1 MGQNPLTK
9 KKIKVEE
16 LSEIERLLYESY
28 RKIDVDFTFNE
39 VTTLKLKLTDDKFY
53 FHTEFSFL
61 LFFNNSIFTENINQ
75 IYKNF
80 NSKIESFI
88 NSSANKKFFNVLL
101 IIDDEI
107 ETLKSGSKI
116 DFDGL
121 FTIAFERMEIF
132 IMLYID
138 VTNCHPEYVNE
149 FLRQLYENSI
159 LYRSGRKFDCI
170 YILLPNTD
178 YIVKNSQTVTFI
190 TTRSDYN
197 LLKENEN
204 SLYELVN
211 FDSFPN
217 FLKSKYP
224 PTSSN
229 NQFSKFIKKVKP
241 VSTCSIFY
249 IDFNYEISEFPN
261 ENLYQFIA
269 IENLTSQCPQNIIYV
284 YINNDFNYNPNFDL
298 FINKIISSFEQ
309 ATDKFNEKGI
319 YLKIKILLV
328 NSSDYK
334 RNKGYIGTNLLE
346 DFSNTNSNN
355 NNNNITN
362 KNDNNNFKLKDVET
376 KVHELICKKF
386 KKKSENIPINSNL
399 ILQFNEIIDDSNK
412 KENKQNKYRKTEIK
426 YSFKEPNPTIT
437 NKKVYHSL
445 ILALAKKNYINKL
458 FNKDN
463 IKTNKI
469 NIKLKQFLGEKK
481 IKKSEDFKSRE
492 KKDKDKNIN
501 NDKDKDK
508 DRDKDNK
515 KKGDSN
521 IIKENYEN
529 GLEVEIIY
537 EEKTE
542 LVKTFSEQFL
552 KSL

>member
-1 MGQNPLTK
+1 MGQNSLTK

-61 LFFNNSIFTENINQ
+61 LFFNNSIFTDNINQ

-80 NSKIESFI
+80 NAKIESFI

-107 ETLKSGSKI
+107 ETIKSGSKI

-138 VTNCHPEYVNE
+138 VTNCHPEYINE
-149 FLRQLYENSI
+149 FMKQLCENSI

-170 YILLPNTD
+170 YLLLPNTD
-178 YIVKNSQTVTFI
+178 YIVKNSQTITFI
-190 TTRSDYN
+190 TTRSDYH
-197 LLKENEN
+197 LLEEEDNN
-204 SLYELVN
+204 LYELLN
-211 FDSFPN
+211 FDAFGSF
-217 FLKSKYP
+217 LRCKYP

-229 NQFSKFIKKVKP
+229 NQFAKFIKKVKP
-241 VSTCSIFY
+241 LSTSSAIF
-249 IDFNYEISEFPN
+249 IDFNFEISEFPN
-261 ENLYQFIA
+261 ENLYQFIS
-269 IENLTSQCPQNIIYV
+269 IETLSSECPENIIYV

-309 ATDKFNEKGI
+309 ATEKFKEKGV

-328 NSSDYK
+328 NSVEFK
-334 RNKGYIGTNLLE
+334 RSKGFLGGNLLG
-346 DFSNTNSNN
+346 FSNKINNTNN
-355 NNNNITN
+355 N
-362 KNDNNNFKLKDVET
+362 KNENENSFKLKDVEK

-386 KKKSENIPINSNL
+386 KKKNENMPINSNL
-399 ILQFNEIIDDSNK
+399 IFQFNEIMDNANK
-412 KENKQNKYRKTEIK
+412 KESKQNKYRKTTINYK
-426 YSFKEPNPTIT
+426 FLNPKQIYKKEYQN
-437 NKKVYHSL
+437 L
-445 ILALAKKNYINKL
+445 IIALAKKNYINIL
-458 FNKDN
+458 FNKEN

-469 NIKLKQFLGEKK
+469 NLKLSQFLGAKK
-481 IKKSEDFKSRE
+481 LWSIQE
-492 KKDKDKNIN
+492 
-501 NDKDKDK
+501 
-508 DRDKDNK
+508 DNK
-515 KKGDSN
+515 KENEDKKQNNNEKNVEDN
-521 IIKENYEN
+521 KEINSKINEIYDN
-529 GLEVEIIY
+529 GFEVEITS
-537 EEKTE
+537 EEKE
-542 LVKTFSEQFL
+542 EFVKTFENQFL
-552 KSL
+552 KTL

>member
-1 MGQNPLTK
+1 MGSNPLMR

-39 VTTLKLKLTDDKFY
+39 ITTLKLKLTDDKFY

-88 NSSANKKFFNVLL
+88 NSTVDKKLFNVLL

-107 ETLKSGSKI
+107 ETLKSGGKI

-149 FLRQLYENSI
+149 FMKQLCENSI
-159 LYRSGRKFDCI
+159 LYKSGRKFDCI
-170 YILLPNTD
+170 YLLLPNTD

-190 TTRSDYN
+190 TTRNDCN
-197 LLKENEN
+197 LAEEEDHY
-204 SLYELVN
+204 LYDLLH
-211 FDSFPN
+211 FDSFSS
-217 FLKSKYP
+217 FLKCKYP
-224 PTSSN
+224 GTSSN
-229 NQFSKFIKKVKP
+229 NHFSKFIRKVKP
-241 VSTCSIFY
+241 LSTISIIY

-269 IENLTSQCPQNIIYV
+269 IEALSSSCSKNNIYI

-298 FINKIISSFEQ
+298 FINKIISSFDQ
-309 ATDKFNEKGI
+309 ATEKFKEKGVF
-319 YLKIKILLV
+319 LKIKILLI

-334 RNKGYIGTNLLE
+334 RSKGYLDSNLLG
-346 DFSNTNSNN
+346 FSSTVDYSSSNN
-355 NNNNITN
+355 
-362 KNDNNNFKLKDVET
+362 KKENDNTFKLIEVEK
-376 KVHELICKKF
+376 KVHQLICKKY
-386 KKKSENIPINSNL
+386 KKKTENLPINSNL
-399 ILQFNEIIDDSNK
+399 IIQFNEIMDDAK
-412 KENKQNKYRKTEIK
+412 KRESKHNKYRKTTMNYKFVKPKKIYK
-426 YSFKEPNPTIT
+426 KE
-437 NKKVYHSL
+437 YHSL
-445 ILALAKKNYINKL
+445 IIALAKKNYINKL
-458 FNKDN
+458 FNKGN

-469 NIKLKQFLGEKK
+469 HQKISQFLGAKK
-481 IKKSEDFKSRE
+481 IWNLEENNNDKKNDEDKKSEDNKE
-492 KKDKDKNIN
+492 L
-501 NDKDKDK
+501 NDE
-508 DRDKDNK
+508 
-515 KKGDSN
+515 
-521 IIKENYEN
+521 IKENYEN
-529 GLEVEIIY
+529 GLEVVITH
-537 EEKTE
+537 EENEE
-542 LVKTFSEQFL
+542 LVKTFENQFL
-552 KSL
+552 KSLDQ

>member
-1 MGQNPLTK
+1 MGQNPLAK

-80 NSKIESFI
+80 NAKIESFI
-88 NSSANKKFFNVLL
+88 NSSSNKKFFNVLL

-149 FLRQLYENSI
+149 FMKQLCENSI
-159 LYRSGRKFDCI
+159 LYRSGRKFDCV

-178 YIVKNSQTVTFI
+178 YIVKNSQTITFV

-197 LLKENEN
+197 LLEEEENN
-204 SLYELVN
+204 LYELLN
-211 FDSFPN
+211 FDSFSN
-217 FLKSKYP
+217 FLKCKYP

-229 NQFSKFIKKVKP
+229 NQFSKFIRKVKP
-241 VSTCSIFY
+241 VSTNSAIY
-249 IDFNYEISEFPN
+249 IDFNFEISEFPN
-261 ENLYQFIA
+261 ENLYQFIS
-269 IENLTSQCPQNIIYV
+269 IEILTSECPENIMYI

-298 FINKIISSFEQ
+298 YINKIMSSFDQ
-309 ATDKFNEKGI
+309 ATDKFKDKGVF
-319 YLKIKILLV
+319 LKIKLLLV

-334 RNKGYIGTNLLE
+334 RNKGFLTTNLL
-346 DFSNTNSNN
+346 SGYSYKNNSNAN
-355 NNNNITN
+355 NNKTEN
-362 KNDNNNFKLKDVET
+362 KFKLKDVET

-386 KKKSENIPINSNL
+386 QKKTENLPYNSTL
-399 ILQFNEIIDDSNK
+399 IFQFNEIMDNANK
-412 KENKQNKYRKTEIK
+412 KETKQSKYRKTTIK
-426 YSFKEPNPTIT
+426 YKFTKPKQT
-437 NKKVYHSL
+437 NKKEYESL
-445 ILALAKKNYINKL
+445 ILALAKKNYLNKL
-458 FNKDN
+458 FNKEN
-463 IKTNKI
+463 IKENKI
-469 NIKLKQFLGEKK
+469 NLKLLQFLGYKNIKNDKNTNNNENNENNDNKEKK
-481 IKKSEDFKSRE
+481 ENNNNLIDDNNNTIKKSYD
-492 KKDKDKNIN
+492 
-501 NDKDKDK
+501 
-508 DRDKDNK
+508 
-515 KKGDSN
+515 
-521 IIKENYEN
+521 N
-529 GLEVEIIY
+529 GLEVEINY
-537 EEKTE
+537 EEKEE
-542 LVKTFSEQFL
+542 LVKEFETQFF

>member
-1 MGQNPLTK
+1 MGQNPLIR

-107 ETLKSGSKI
+107 ETLKSGSKV

-149 FLRQLYENSI
+149 FMRQLYENSI
-159 LYRSGRKFDCI
+159 LYKSGRKFDCI

-190 TTRSDYN
+190 TTRTDYN
-197 LLKENEN
+197 LLKENDN
-204 SLYELVN
+204 NLYDLVN
-211 FDSFPN
+211 FESFGN

-241 VSTCSIFY
+241 LSTYTIIY

-269 IENLTSQCPQNIIYV
+269 IENLTSECPKNIIYI

-309 ATDKFNEKGI
+309 ATDKFNEKGA
-319 YLKIKILLV
+319 YLKLKILLI
-328 NSSDYK
+328 NSAEYK
-334 RNKGYIGTNLLE
+334 RNKGYLGVNLLG
-346 DFSNTNSNN
+346 DFSLN
-355 NNNNITN
+355 NNNNINNN
-362 KNDNNNFKLKDVET
+362 KNDNKNENTFKLKEVEM

-399 ILQFNEIIDDSNK
+399 IFQFNEIMDNDSK
-412 KENKQNKYRKTEIK
+412 KENKKNKYRKTEIK
-426 YSFKEPNPTIT
+426 YSFKKPIQT
-437 NKKVYHSL
+437 NKKEYQIL
-445 ILALAKKNYINKL
+445 MLALAKKNYINKL
-458 FNKDN
+458 FDKEN
-463 IKTNKI
+463 IKNNKI
-469 NIKLKQFLGEKK
+469 NKKLLQFLGEKK
-481 IKKSEDFKSRE
+481 IKNTEDFKSRE
-492 KKDKDKNIN
+492 KDDKNQN
-501 NDKDKDK
+501 NDKQNDE
-508 DRDKDNK
+508 K
-515 KKGDSN
+515 KKEIN
-521 IIKENYEN
+521 NTIKENYDN

-542 LVKTFSEQFL
+542 LVKTFSDQFL

>member
-1 MGQNPLTK
+1 MGQNPLAK

-80 NSKIESFI
+80 NTKIESFI
-88 NSSANKKFFNVLL
+88 NSSSNKKFFNVLL

-107 ETLKSGSKI
+107 ETLKSGAKI

-149 FLRQLYENSI
+149 FMKQLCENSI
-159 LYRSGRKFDCI
+159 LYRSGRKFDCV

-178 YIVKNSQTVTFI
+178 YIVKNSQTITFV
-190 TTRSDYN
+190 TTRNDYN
-197 LLKENEN
+197 LFEEEENN
-204 SLYELVN
+204 LYELLN
-211 FDSFPN
+211 FDSFSN
-217 FLKSKYP
+217 FLKCKYP

-229 NQFSKFIKKVKP
+229 NQFSKFIRKVKP
-241 VSTCSIFY
+241 ASTCSAIY
-249 IDFNYEISEFPN
+249 IDFNFEISEFPN
-261 ENLYQFIA
+261 ENLYQFIS
-269 IENLTSQCPQNIIYV
+269 IEILTSECPENIMYIF
-284 YINNDFNYNPNFDL
+284 INNDFNYNPNFDL
-298 FINKIISSFEQ
+298 FINKIISSFDQ
-309 ATDKFNEKGI
+309 ATDKFKDKGAF
-319 YLKIKILLV
+319 LKIKILLV

-334 RNKGYIGTNLLE
+334 RNKAFLSTNLL
-346 DFSNTNSNN
+346 SGYSYKNNSNIIN
-355 NNNNITN
+355 N
-362 KNDNNNFKLKDVET
+362 KNENKFKLKDVET

-386 KKKSENIPINSNL
+386 QKKTENLPYNSNL
-399 ILQFNEIIDDSNK
+399 IFQFNEIMDNTSK
-412 KENKQNKYRKTEIK
+412 KETKQSKYRKTTIK
-426 YSFKEPNPTIT
+426 YKFTKPKQA
-437 NKKVYHSL
+437 NKKEYESL
-445 ILALAKKNYINKL
+445 ILALAKKHYLNKI

-463 IKTNKI
+463 IKENKI
-469 NIKLKQFLGEKK
+469 NLKILQFLGVKEN
-481 IKKSEDFKSRE
+481 KKSEDLKNGENYNYE
-492 KKDKDKNIN
+492 KKEKDK
-501 NDKDKDK
+501 
-508 DRDKDNK
+508 
-515 KKGDSN
+515 
-521 IIKENYEN
+521 KENNSDLIDNYNNTIKKSYEN
-529 GLEVEIIY
+529 GLEVEINY
-537 EEKTE
+537 EEKEE
-542 LVKTFSEQFL
+542 LVKDFETQFF

>member
-1 MGQNPLTK
+1 MGSNPLAK

-80 NSKIESFI
+80 NTKIESFI
-88 NSSANKKFFNVLL
+88 NSSSNKKFFNVLL

-107 ETLKSGSKI
+107 ETLKSGAKI

-149 FLRQLYENSI
+149 FMKQLCENSI
-159 LYRSGRKFDCI
+159 LYRSGRKFDCV

-178 YIVKNSQTVTFI
+178 YIVKNSQTITFV

-197 LLKENEN
+197 LLEEEENN
-204 SLYELVN
+204 LYEFLN
-211 FDSFPN
+211 FDSFSN
-217 FLKSKYP
+217 FLKCKYP

-229 NQFSKFIKKVKP
+229 NQFSKFIRKVKP
-241 VSTCSIFY
+241 VSTCSAIY
-249 IDFNYEISEFPN
+249 IDFNFEISEFPN
-261 ENLYQFIA
+261 ENLYQFIS
-269 IENLTSQCPQNIIYV
+269 IEVLTSECPENIMYI

-298 FINKIISSFEQ
+298 FINKIMSSFDQ
-309 ATDKFNEKGI
+309 ATDKFKDKGVF
-319 YLKIKILLV
+319 LKIKILLV

-334 RNKGYIGTNLLE
+334 RNKAFLSTNLLSG
-346 DFSNTNSNN
+346 FSYKNNANINN
-355 NNNNITN
+355 NNKNEN
-362 KNDNNNFKLKDVET
+362 KFKLKDIET
-376 KVHELICKKF
+376 KVNELICKKF
-386 KKKSENIPINSNL
+386 QKKTGNLPYNSTL
-399 ILQFNEIIDDSNK
+399 IFQFNEILDNTSK
-412 KENKQNKYRKTEIK
+412 KEAKQSKYRKTTIK
-426 YSFKEPNPTIT
+426 YKFTKPKQL
-437 NKKVYHSL
+437 NKKEYESL
-445 ILALAKKNYINKL
+445 ILALAKKNYLNKL
-458 FNKDN
+458 FKKNN
-463 IKTNKI
+463 IKENKI
-469 NIKLKQFLGEKK
+469 NLKLLQFLNVKK
-481 IKKSEDFKSRE
+481 IKEND
-492 KKDKDKNIN
+492 DLINDKNIN
-501 NDKDKDK
+501 NDKNNDK
-508 DRDKDNK
+508 
-515 KKGDSN
+515 
-521 IIKENYEN
+521 KENNDGLIDDNNNTVKGSYEN
-529 GLEVEIIY
+529 GLEIDINY
-537 EEKTE
+537 EEKE
-542 LVKTFSEQFL
+542 EVVKDFENQFF

>member
-1 MGQNPLTK
+1 MGLNPLTK

-61 LFFNNSIFTENINQ
+61 LFFNNSIFTDNINQ

-88 NSSANKKFFNVLL
+88 NSSGNQKFFNVLL

-149 FLRQLYENSI
+149 FMKQLCENSI

-178 YIVKNSQTVTFI
+178 YIIKNSQTITFV
-190 TTRSDYN
+190 TTRSDYH
-197 LLKENEN
+197 LLEEEENN
-204 SLYELVN
+204 LYELLN
-211 FDSFPN
+211 FDAFNN
-217 FLKSKYP
+217 FLKCKYP
-224 PTSSN
+224 ATSSN
-229 NQFSKFIKKVKP
+229 NQFAKFIKKVKP
-241 VSTCSIFY
+241 VSTSSAIY
-249 IDFNYEISEFPN
+249 IDFNFEISEFPN
-261 ENLYQFIA
+261 ENLYQFVS
-269 IENLTSQCPQNIIYV
+269 IEILTSVCRENIIYI

-298 FINKIISSFEQ
+298 FINKIISSFER
-309 ATDKFNEKGI
+309 ATEKFKEKGV
-319 YLKIKILLV
+319 YLKIKILLI
-328 NSSDYK
+328 NSIDYK
-334 RNKGYIGTNLLE
+334 RSKGYLASNLL
-346 DFSNTNSNN
+346 DSYSNKNNSNSNN
-355 NNNNITN
+355 KTE
-362 KNDNNNFKLKDVET
+362 KSFKLKDVE
-376 KVHELICKKF
+376 VIVNELCKKF
-386 KKKSENIPINSNL
+386 KKKVENIPINSNL
-399 ILQFNEIIDDSNK
+399 IFEFNEIMDDTNK
-412 KENKQNKYRKTEIK
+412 KEQKKNKCRKTTVIYK
-426 YSFKEPNPTIT
+426 FSNPKNE
-437 NKKVYHSL
+437 NKNEYESL
-445 ILALAKKNYINKL
+445 IFALARNNYLKKL

-463 IKTNKI
+463 IRTNKI
-469 NIKLKQFLGEKK
+469 NIKLKQFLGNKQLN
-481 IKKSEDFKSRE
+481 KS
-492 KKDKDKNIN
+492 N
-501 NDKDKDK
+501 N
-508 DRDKDNK
+508 KDNDEK
-515 KKGDSN
+515 DNIIKNEDIKEEKNNKNNN

-529 GLEVEIIY
+529 GLEVEIIS
-537 EEKTE
+537 EEKEE
-542 LVKTFSEQFL
+542 LVRTFQNEFL

>member
-61 LFFNNSIFTENINQ
+61 LFFNNSIFTDNINQ

-88 NSSANKKFFNVLL
+88 NSSSDKKFFNVLL

-138 VTNCHPEYVNE
+138 VTNCHPEYVQE
-149 FLRQLYENSI
+149 FMKQLCENSI

-170 YILLPNTD
+170 YLLLPNTD
-178 YIVKNSQTVTFI
+178 YIVKNSQTITFI
-190 TTRSDYN
+190 TTRSDYH
-197 LLKENEN
+197 LLEEEENN
-204 SLYELVN
+204 LYELLN
-211 FDSFPN
+211 FDSFSN
-217 FLKSKYP
+217 FLRCKYP

-229 NQFSKFIKKVKP
+229 NQFAKFIKKVKP
-241 VSTCSIFY
+241 VSTCSTIY
-249 IDFNYEISEFPN
+249 LDFNFEISEFPN
-261 ENLYQFIA
+261 ENLYQFIS
-269 IENLTSQCPQNIIYV
+269 IEILSLECCENIIYV
-284 YINNDFNYNPNFDL
+284 YVNNDFNYNPNFDL
-298 FINKIISSFEQ
+298 FINKIISSFDQ
-309 ATDKFNEKGI
+309 ATEKFKEKGV

-328 NSSDYK
+328 NSADFK
-334 RNKGYIGTNLLE
+334 RSKGYLGANLLG
-346 DFSNTNSNN
+346 FTNVMNNTHN
-355 NNNNITN
+355 N
-362 KNDNNNFKLKDVET
+362 KNENGNTFKLKDVEK

-399 ILQFNEIIDDSNK
+399 IFQFNEIMDDTNK
-412 KENKQNKYRKTEIK
+412 KESKKNKYRKT
-426 YSFKEPNPTIT
+426 TINYKFLYPKQI
-437 NKKVYHSL
+437 NKKEYQSL
-445 ILALAKKNYINKL
+445 IIALAKKNYINKL
-458 FNKDN
+458 FSKET

-469 NIKLKQFLGEKK
+469 NLKLSQFLGLRKTSNLEDEANNNNQENEDKKLKDSENKISNNKEVNNK
-481 IKKSEDFKSRE
+481 IKESYD
-492 KKDKDKNIN
+492 
-501 NDKDKDK
+501 
-508 DRDKDNK
+508 
-515 KKGDSN
+515 
-521 IIKENYEN
+521 N
-529 GLEVEIIY
+529 GLEVEITY
-537 EEKTE
+537 EENEE
-542 LVKTFSEQFL
+542 LVKTFENQFL
-552 KSL
+552 KTL

>member
-1 MGQNPLTK
+1 MGSNPLAK

-80 NSKIESFI
+80 NTKIESFI
-88 NSSANKKFFNVLL
+88 NSSSNKKFFNVLL

-107 ETLKSGSKI
+107 ETLKSGAKI

-138 VTNCHPEYVNE
+138 VTNCHPEYVTE
-149 FLRQLYENSI
+149 FMKQLCENSI
-159 LYRSGRKFDCI
+159 LYRSGRKFDCV

-178 YIVKNSQTVTFI
+178 YIVKNSQTITFV

-197 LLKENEN
+197 LFEEEENN
-204 SLYELVN
+204 LYELLN
-211 FDSFPN
+211 FDSFSN
-217 FLKSKYP
+217 FLKCKYP

-229 NQFSKFIKKVKP
+229 NQFSKFIRKVKP
-241 VSTCSIFY
+241 VSTCSAIY
-249 IDFNYEISEFPN
+249 IDFNFEISEFPN
-261 ENLYQFIA
+261 ENLYQFIT
-269 IENLTSQCPQNIIYV
+269 IEILTSECPENIMYI

-298 FINKIISSFEQ
+298 FINKVMSSFDQ
-309 ATDKFNEKGI
+309 ATDKFKDRGVF
-319 YLKIKILLV
+319 LKIKILLV
-328 NSSDYK
+328 NSSDPK
-334 RNKGYIGTNLLE
+334 RNKAFLSTNLL
-346 DFSNTNSNN
+346 SGYSYKNNTNTNN
-355 NNNNITN
+355 NKNEN
-362 KNDNNNFKLKDVET
+362 KFKLKDVET

-386 KKKSENIPINSNL
+386 QKKTENLPYNSTL
-399 ILQFNEIIDDSNK
+399 IFQFNEILNNNNTSK
-412 KENKQNKYRKTEIK
+412 KESKQSKYRKTTIK
-426 YSFKEPNPTIT
+426 YKFTKPKQA
-437 NKKVYHSL
+437 NKKEYESL
-445 ILALAKKNYINKL
+445 ILALAKKNYLNKL

-463 IKTNKI
+463 IKENKI
-469 NIKLKQFLGEKK
+469 NLKLLQFLGVKK
-481 IKKSEDFKSRE
+481 IKEND
-492 KKDKDKNIN
+492 DLINDKNIN
-501 NDKDKDK
+501 NDKND
-508 DRDKDNK
+508 DNK
-515 KKGDSN
+515 KNNNNLIGDDN
-521 IIKENYEN
+521 NAIKKSFEN
-529 GLEVEIIY
+529 GLEFEINY
-537 EEKTE
+537 EEKE
-542 LVKTFSEQFL
+542 EVVKDFENQFF